1 MNYLKWILRLY
12 LLACVSISLAVS
24 CSPVEFNRDTRNCGG
39 MGSEACEVNTQSGVI
54 SFDYGITVPEA
65 AVDVLFVVDTS
76 TSMTQEHAKMIDKF
90 DSFISRISGLNWRI
104 GVTTMDV
111 SNDPTYYEEGQV
123 TNPKSYYGSSTYAYL
138 ENYQDGNLIPAYNGS
153 TYLDESQSSSTS
165 ELQSLFESMISI
177 DGKEYNGKNYYS
189 TGDERGLYTASIA
202 ISKHKE
208 SFLRDHAHLAMVFLS
223 DEDVRGQGL
232 DIPYEKK
239 QLTERDLP
247 SYLSSTVSTELGST
261 KSVSVYPI
269 IVESSSN
276 SVDRLSDGY
285 SGNCL
290 SQQKNSGD
298 PDAYEGLLYEDL
310 MDFFPGGTASLC
322 ASNYSTLLTQIGE
335 NIEYNVRA
343 TEELPCTP
351 LIDEDRSLT
360 FEVYNLP
367 EGTTYNLSGKTVTF
381 DPVLIS
387 GQNVGFR
394 FSCTDL

>member
-177 DGKEYNGKNYYS
+177 DGKEYNDKNYYS

-261 KSVSVYPI
+261 KSAV
-269 IVESSSN
+269 
-276 SVDRLSDGY
+276 G
-285 SGNCL
+285 SGN
-290 SQQKNSGD
+290 SEVGRRRQ
-298 PDAYEGLLYEDL
+298 
-310 MDFFPGGTASLC
+310 
-322 ASNYSTLLTQIGE
+322 
-335 NIEYNVRA
+335 
-343 TEELPCTP
+343 
-351 LIDEDRSLT
+351 DE
-360 FEVYNLP
+360 
-367 EGTTYNLSGKTVTF
+367 
-381 DPVLIS
+381 
-387 GQNVGFR
+387 
-394 FSCTDL
+394 